1 VVAKTIKETVGEG
14 IKKLKKREFN
24 NPFLE
29 AYMILEYLLNKEK
42 LFLITHEN
50 EEIEEETYKRYL
62 KLIEKRNTGYPIQ
75 YIVHNQEFMG
85 INFYLDEDVLIPR
98 PDTEV
103 LVENAIKIAKSDYFP
118 HKNIKALD
126 IGTGS
131 GAIAV
136 SFGYYCRDAEVLGV
150 DINPKAVEAA
160 KKNVKINKLDNV
172 NIVKGDIFM
181 EKFDFP
187 IEKYD
192 IIMSNPPYIKSED
205 IKMLQLEVS
214 KYEPKNALDGGE
226 SGLKFHSQI
235 LKIIPNYLNDKSVLI
250 IEIGWDQAEEVV
262 NIMRKIKGFK
272 KVEVKKDI
280 AKKDRIVIGYYNR
293 LEV

>member
-1 VVAKTIKETVGEG
+1 MVAKTIKETVAEG
-14 IKKLKKREFN
+14 IKKLNKREFN
-24 NPFLE
+24 NTFLE

-50 EEIEEETYKRYL
+50 KEIEEETYKRYL

-118 HKNIKALD
+118 YKNIKALD

-136 SFGYYCRDAEVLGV
+136 SFGYYCREAEVLGV
-150 DINPKAVEAA
+150 DINPKAVEVA
-160 KKNVKINKLDNV
+160 KKNVKINDLDNV
-172 NIVKGDIFM
+172 KIVKGDIFM

-205 IKMLQLEVS
+205 IKRLQLEVS
-214 KYEPKNALDGGE
+214 KYEPKNALDGGK
-226 SGLKFHSQI
+226 SGLDFHSQI
-235 LKIIPNYLNDKSVLI
+235 LKVIPNYLNDKSVLI

-262 NIMRKIKGFK
+262 KIMRKIKGFK

>member
-1 VVAKTIKETVGEG
+1 
-14 IKKLKKREFN
+14 
-24 NPFLE
+24 
-29 AYMILEYLLNKEK
+29 
-42 LFLITHEN
+42 
-50 EEIEEETYKRYL
+50 
-62 KLIEKRNTGYPIQ
+62 
-75 YIVHNQEFMG
+75 MG

-192 IIMSNPPYIKSED
+192 IIMSNPPYIKTEE
-205 IKMLQLEVS
+205 IEALQLEVS
-214 KYEPKNALDGGE
+214 QYEPKNALDGGD

>member
-1 VVAKTIKETVGEG
+1 MVAKTIKETIAEG
-14 IKKLKKREFN
+14 KNRLKKREYN

-50 EEIEEETYKRYL
+50 EKVDKEIYKKYIE
-62 KLIEKRNTGYPIQ
+62 LIEKRNTGYPVQ

-85 INFYLDEDVLIPR
+85 INFYLEEEVLIPR

-118 HKNIKALD
+118 YKNIKALD

-136 SFGYYCRDAEVLGV
+136 SFGYYCREADVLGV
-150 DINPKAVEAA
+150 DINPKAVEVARR
-160 KKNVKINKLDNV
+160 NVKSNKLDNV
-172 NIVKGDIFM
+172 KIIKGDMFM

-187 IEKYD
+187 NEKYD

-205 IKMLQLEVS
+205 IEKLQLEVS
-214 KYEPKNALDGGE
+214 TYEPKNALDGGV

-235 LKIIPNYLNDKSVLI
+235 LRIVPNYLNDKSVLI
-250 IEIGWDQAEEVV
+250 IEIGWDQAEDVV
-262 NIMRKIKGFK
+262 KTMRKIKGFK

-280 AKKDRIVIGYYNR
+280 AKKDRIVVGYYYR

>member
-1 VVAKTIKETVGEG
+1 VVAKTIKETVTEG
-14 IKKLKKREFN
+14 INRLKKREFN

-42 LFLITHEN
+42 LFLITHE
-50 EEIEEETYKRYL
+50 EETVEEETYKRYI
-62 KLIEKRNTGYPIQ
+62 KLVEKRNEGYPIQ

-85 INFYLDEDVLIPR
+85 INFYMDKDVLIPR

-103 LVENAIKIAKSDYFP
+103 LVENAIKIAKSDYFTYN
-118 HKNIKALD
+118 NIKALD

-136 SFGYYCRDAEVLGV
+136 SFAYYCRDAQVLGV
-150 DINPKAVEAA
+150 DINQKAIEVA
-160 KKNVKINKLDNV
+160 KKNVKKNSLPNV

-187 IEKYD
+187 NEKYD
-192 IIMSNPPYIKSED
+192 IIMSNPPYIKTQD
-205 IKMLQLEVS
+205 IEKLQLEVS
-214 KYEPKNALDGGE
+214 QFEPKNALDGGQ
-226 SGLKFHSQI
+226 SGLKFHNQI

-262 NIMRKIKGFK
+262 NIMRNTKGFN

>member
-1 VVAKTIKETVGEG
+1 VVAKTIKEAVTEG
-14 IKKLKKREFN
+14 INRLKKREYN

-42 LFLITHEN
+42 LFLITHE
-50 EEIEEETYKRYL
+50 EERVEEETFNRYIEL
-62 KLIEKRNTGYPIQ
+62 VEKRNEGYPIQ

-85 INFYLDEDVLIPR
+85 INFYMDEDVLIPR

-103 LVENAIKIAKSDYFP
+103 LVENAIKIAKSDYFTY
-118 HKNIKALD
+118 KNIKALD

-136 SFGYYCRDAEVLGV
+136 SFGYYCRDAQVLGI
-150 DINPKAVEAA
+150 DINQKAIEVA
-160 KKNVKINKLDNV
+160 KKNVKKNNLPNV
-172 NIVKGDIFM
+172 NIVKGDVFM

-187 IEKYD
+187 NEKYD
-192 IIMSNPPYIKSED
+192 IIMSNPPYIKTQD
-205 IKMLQLEVS
+205 IEKLQLEVS
-214 KYEPKNALDGGE
+214 QFEPKNALDGGQ
-226 SGLKFHSQI
+226 SGLKFHNQI

-262 NIMRKIKGFK
+262 NIIRNTEGFN

>member
-1 VVAKTIKETVGEG
+1 MVAKTIKETVTEG
-14 IKKLKKREFN
+14 INRLKKREYN

-42 LFLITHEN
+42 LFLITHE
-50 EEIEEETYKRYL
+50 EETVEEETFKRYIEL
-62 KLIEKRNTGYPIQ
+62 VEKRNEGYPIQ

-85 INFYLDEDVLIPR
+85 INFYMDEDVLIPR

-103 LVENAIKIAKSDYFP
+103 LVENAIKIAKSDYFTY
-118 HKNIKALD
+118 KTIKVLD

-136 SFGYYCRDAEVLGV
+136 SFAYYCRDAQVLGI
-150 DINPKAVEAA
+150 DINQKAIEVA
-160 KKNVKINKLDNV
+160 KKNVKKNNLPNV
-172 NIVKGDIFM
+172 NIVKGDVFM

-187 IEKYD
+187 NEKYD
-192 IIMSNPPYIKSED
+192 IIMSNPPYIKTRD
-205 IKMLQLEVS
+205 IEKLQLEVS
-214 KYEPKNALDGGE
+214 QFEPKNALDGGQ
-226 SGLKFHSQI
+226 SGLKFHNQI

-262 NIMRKIKGFK
+262 NIMRNTKGFN

>member
-1 VVAKTIKETVGEG
+1 MVAKTIKKTVAEG
-14 IKKLKKREFN
+14 IKKLNKREFN

-42 LFLITHEN
+42 LFLITHED

-62 KLIEKRNTGYPIQ
+62 ELIEKRNTGYPIQ
-75 YIVHNQEFMG
+75 YIIHNQEFMG

-103 LVENAIKIAKSDYFP
+103 LVENAIKIAKSDYFS

-150 DINPKAVEAA
+150 DINPKAVEVAR
-160 KKNVKINKLDNV
+160 KNVKENKLDNV
-172 NIVKGDIFM
+172 NIIKGDLFM

-187 IEKYD
+187 NEKYD

-205 IKMLQLEVS
+205 IKKLQLEVS
-214 KYEPKNALDGGE
+214 QYEPKNALDGGD

-250 IEIGWDQAEEVV
+250 MEIGWDQAKEVV
-262 NIMRKIKGFK
+262 DIMRKIKGFK
-272 KVEVKKDI
+272 KVEVRKDI

>member
-1 VVAKTIKETVGEG
+1 MVAKTIKETVSEG

-50 EEIEEETYKRYL
+50 EEIEEETYNRYL
-62 KLIEKRNTGYPIQ
+62 RLIEKRNTGYPIQ

-136 SFGYYCRDAEVLGV
+136 SFGYYCRDAEVVGV
-150 DINPKAVEAA
+150 DINPKAVEVAR
-160 KKNVKINKLDNV
+160 KNVNENNLDNV
-172 NIVKGDIFM
+172 NIIKGDLFM

-187 IEKYD
+187 NEKYD

-205 IKMLQLEVS
+205 IKKLQLEVS
-214 KYEPKNALDGGE
+214 QYEPKNALDGGA

-250 IEIGWDQAEEVV
+250 MEIGWDQSEEVV

-280 AKKDRIVIGYYNR
+280 TKKDRIVIGYYNR

>member
-1 VVAKTIKETVGEG
+1 MVAKTIKETIAEG
-14 IKKLKKREFN
+14 IKRLKKREYN

-50 EEIEEETYKRYL
+50 EKVDEETYKKYIE
-62 KLIEKRNTGYPIQ
+62 LIEKRNTGYPVQ

-85 INFYLDEDVLIPR
+85 INFYLEEEVLIPR

-118 HKNIKALD
+118 YKNIKALD

-131 GAIAV
+131 GAIAI
-136 SFGYYCRDAEVLGV
+136 SFGYYCREADVLGI
-150 DINPKAVEAA
+150 DINPKAVEVARR
-160 KKNVKINKLDNV
+160 NVKSNKLDNV
-172 NIVKGDIFM
+172 KITKGDMFM

-187 IEKYD
+187 NEKYD

-205 IKMLQLEVS
+205 IEKLQLEVS
-214 KYEPKNALDGGE
+214 TYEPKNALDGGV

-235 LKIIPNYLNDKSVLI
+235 LRIVPNYLNDKSVLI

-262 NIMRKIKGFK
+262 KTMRKIKGFK

>member
-1 VVAKTIKETVGEG
+1 VVAKTIKETIAEG
-14 IKKLKKREFN
+14 ISRLKKREYN

-50 EEIEEETYKRYL
+50 EKVDKEIYKKYIE
-62 KLIEKRNTGYPIQ
+62 LIEKRNTGYPVQ

-85 INFYLDEDVLIPR
+85 INFYLEEEVLIPR

-118 HKNIKALD
+118 YKNIKALD

-136 SFGYYCRDAEVLGV
+136 SFGYYCREADVLGV
-150 DINPKAVEAA
+150 DINPKAVEVARR
-160 KKNVKINKLDNV
+160 NVKSNKLDNV
-172 NIVKGDIFM
+172 KIIKGDMFM

-187 IEKYD
+187 NEKYD

-205 IKMLQLEVS
+205 IEKLQLEVS
-214 KYEPKNALDGGE
+214 TYEPKNALDGGV

-235 LKIIPNYLNDKSVLI
+235 LRIVPNYLNDKSVLI

-262 NIMRKIKGFK
+262 KTMRKIKGFK

>member
-192 IIMSNPPYIKSED
+192 IIMSNPPYIKTEE
-205 IKMLQLEVS
+205 IEALQLEVS
-214 KYEPKNALDGGE
+214 QYEPKNALDGGD

>member
-1 VVAKTIKETVGEG
+1 VVAKTIKETIAEG
-14 IKKLKKREFN
+14 ISRLKKREYN

-50 EEIEEETYKRYL
+50 EKVDKEIYKKYIE
-62 KLIEKRNTGYPIQ
+62 LIEKRNTGYPVQ

-85 INFYLDEDVLIPR
+85 INFYLEEEVLIPR

-118 HKNIKALD
+118 YKNIKALD

-136 SFGYYCRDAEVLGV
+136 SFGYYCREADVLGI
-150 DINPKAVEAA
+150 DINPKAVEVARR
-160 KKNVKINKLDNV
+160 NVKSNKLDNV
-172 NIVKGDIFM
+172 KIIKGDMFM

-187 IEKYD
+187 NEKYD

-205 IKMLQLEVS
+205 IEKLQLEVS
-214 KYEPKNALDGGE
+214 TYEPKNALDGGV

-235 LKIIPNYLNDKSVLI
+235 LRIVPNYLNDKSVLI
-250 IEIGWDQAEEVV
+250 IEIGWDQAEDVV
-262 NIMRKIKGFK
+262 KTMRKIKGFK

-280 AKKDRIVIGYYNR
+280 AKKDRIVVGYYNR

>member
-1 VVAKTIKETVGEG
+1 MVAKTIKETIAEG
-14 IKKLKKREFN
+14 INRLKKREYN

-50 EEIEEETYKRYL
+50 EKVDEEVYKKYIE
-62 KLIEKRNTGYPIQ
+62 LIEKRNTGYPVQ

-85 INFYLDEDVLIPR
+85 INFYLEEEVLIPR

-118 HKNIKALD
+118 HKSIKALD

-136 SFGYYCRDAEVLGV
+136 SFGYYCREADVLGI
-150 DINPKAVEAA
+150 DINPKAVEVARR
-160 KKNVKINKLDNV
+160 NVKSNKLDNV
-172 NIVKGDIFM
+172 KIIKGDMFM

-187 IEKYD
+187 NEKYD

-205 IKMLQLEVS
+205 IEKLQLEVS
-214 KYEPKNALDGGE
+214 TYEPKNALDGGV

-235 LKIIPNYLNDKSVLI
+235 LRIVPNYLNDKSVLI

-262 NIMRKIKGFK
+262 KTMRKIKGFN

-280 AKKDRIVIGYYNR
+280 AKKDRIVVGYYNR

>member
-1 VVAKTIKETVGEG
+1 
-14 IKKLKKREFN
+14 
-24 NPFLE
+24 
-29 AYMILEYLLNKEK
+29 
-42 LFLITHEN
+42 
-50 EEIEEETYKRYL
+50 
-62 KLIEKRNTGYPIQ
+62 
-75 YIVHNQEFMG
+75 MG

-118 HKNIKALD
+118 YKNIKALD

-136 SFGYYCRDAEVLGV
+136 SFAYYCRDAEVLGV
-150 DINPKAVEAA
+150 DINPKAVEVA
-160 KKNVKINKLDNV
+160 KRNAIKNNLDNV
-172 NIVKGDIFM
+172 KIVKGDMFM

-187 IEKYD
+187 NEKYD

-205 IKMLQLEVS
+205 IKELQLEVS
-214 KYEPKNALDGGE
+214 QYEPKNALDGGE

-235 LKIIPNYLNDKSVLI
+235 LKIIPNYLNNKSILI

-262 NIMRKIKGFK
+262 SIMRKIKGFK

>member
-1 VVAKTIKETVGEG
+1 MVVKTIKKTVAEG
-14 IKKLKKREFN
+14 IKKLNKREFN

-42 LFLITHEN
+42 LFLITHED
-50 EEIEEETYKRYL
+50 EEIEEETYRRYL
-62 KLIEKRNTGYPIQ
+62 ELIEKRNTGYPIQ
-75 YIVHNQEFMG
+75 YIIHNQEFMG

-103 LVENAIKIAKSDYFP
+103 LVENAIKIAKSDYFS

-150 DINPKAVEAA
+150 DINPKAVEIAR
-160 KKNVKINKLDNV
+160 KNVKENKLDNV
-172 NIVKGDIFM
+172 NIIKGDLFM

-187 IEKYD
+187 NEKYD

-205 IKMLQLEVS
+205 IKKLQLEVS
-214 KYEPKNALDGGE
+214 QYEPKNALDGGD

-250 IEIGWDQAEEVV
+250 MEIGWDQAKEVV
-262 NIMRKIKGFK
+262 DIMRKIKGFK
-272 KVEVKKDI
+272 KVEVRKDI

>member
-1 VVAKTIKETVGEG
+1 VVAKTIKETIAEG
-14 IKKLKKREFN
+14 ISRLKKREYN

-50 EEIEEETYKRYL
+50 EKVDKEIYKKYIE
-62 KLIEKRNTGYPIQ
+62 LIEKRNTGYPVQ

-85 INFYLDEDVLIPR
+85 INFYLEEEVLIPR

-118 HKNIKALD
+118 YKNIKALD

-136 SFGYYCRDAEVLGV
+136 SFGYYCREADVLGV
-150 DINPKAVEAA
+150 DINPKAVEVARR
-160 KKNVKINKLDNV
+160 NVKSNKLDNV
-172 NIVKGDIFM
+172 KIIKGDMFM

-187 IEKYD
+187 NEKYD

-205 IKMLQLEVS
+205 IEKLQLEVS
-214 KYEPKNALDGGE
+214 TYEPKNALDGGV

-235 LKIIPNYLNDKSVLI
+235 LRIVPNYLNDKSVLI
-250 IEIGWDQAEEVV
+250 IEIGWDQAEDVV
-262 NIMRKIKGFK
+262 KTMRKIKGFK

-280 AKKDRIVIGYYNR
+280 AKKDRIVVGYYNR

>member
-1 VVAKTIKETVGEG
+1 
-14 IKKLKKREFN
+14 
-24 NPFLE
+24 
-29 AYMILEYLLNKEK
+29 
-42 LFLITHEN
+42 
-50 EEIEEETYKRYL
+50 
-62 KLIEKRNTGYPIQ
+62 
-75 YIVHNQEFMG
+75 MG
-85 INFYLDEDVLIPR
+85 INFYLEEEVLIPR

-118 HKNIKALD
+118 YKNIKALD

-136 SFGYYCRDAEVLGV
+136 SFGYYCREADVLGV
-150 DINPKAVEAA
+150 DINPKAVEVARR
-160 KKNVKINKLDNV
+160 NVKSNKLDNV
-172 NIVKGDIFM
+172 KIIKGDMFM

-187 IEKYD
+187 NEKYD

-205 IKMLQLEVS
+205 IEKLQLEVS
-214 KYEPKNALDGGE
+214 TYEPKNALDGGV

-235 LKIIPNYLNDKSVLI
+235 LRIVPNYLNDKSVLI
-250 IEIGWDQAEEVV
+250 IEIGWDQAEDVV
-262 NIMRKIKGFK
+262 KTMRKIKGFK

-280 AKKDRIVIGYYNR
+280 AKKDRIVVGYYNR

>member
-1 VVAKTIKETVGEG
+1 
-14 IKKLKKREFN
+14 
-24 NPFLE
+24 
-29 AYMILEYLLNKEK
+29 MILEYLLNKDK

-50 EEIEEETYKRYL
+50 KEIEEETYNRYI
-62 KLIEKRNTGYPIQ
+62 KLIKKRNTGYPIQ
-75 YIVHNQEFMG
+75 YIVHKQEFMG

-118 HKNIKALD
+118 HRHIKALD

-131 GAIAV
+131 GAIAI
-136 SFGYYCRDAEVLGV
+136 SLGYYCRNAEVLGI
-150 DINPKAVEAA
+150 DINPKAIEVA
-160 KKNVKINKLDNV
+160 KRNVKNNDLYNV
-172 NIVKGDIFM
+172 NIIKGDIFM

-187 IEKYD
+187 NEKYD
-192 IIMSNPPYIKSED
+192 IIMSKPPYIKTED
-205 IKMLQLEVS
+205 IEKLQLEVS
-214 KYEPKNALDGGE
+214 QFEPKNALDGGK
-226 SGLKFHSQI
+226 SGLKFHNQI

-262 NIMRKIKGFK
+262 NIMRNTKGFN

-293 LEV
+293 LGV